1 MCYLLVRQPL
11 CLCHSQPLHWLFSQ
25 VSDGR
30 SAEHETDPLPS
41 AQGLNGTHA
50 QTHTN
55 MCALTD
61 LSSVTERH
69 GGDHSSSGSI
79 LTDRWVFYTKYYQ
92 AQTNSFVI
100 QSNNG
105 KENLCNSSANTPDMN
120 MFLSPPQQSSD
131 LQVKK
136 DTDTHHLAL
145 SKWLFRVGEKDDKAV
160 TIQVSLELN
169 INISYWFPFCP
180 DTEKRTIS
188 QQKTVLFNLLFT
200 PRLLSLF
207 ILLYRLL
214 LPRLEIMT

>member
-11 CLCHSQPLHWLFSQ
+11 CLCHSQPQHWLFSQ

-61 LSSVTERH
+61 LSSVAERH

-92 AQTNSFVI
+92 AQLILLSYKVI
-100 QSNNG
+100 
-105 KENLCNSSANTPDMN
+105 M
-120 MFLSPPQQSSD
+120 
-131 LQVKK
+131 VKK
-136 DTDTHHLAL
+136 ICAAPVRIPLTWTCFFPPPATILWPP
-145 SKWLFRVGEKDDKAV
+145 SKERHRH
-160 TIQVSLELN
+160 TS
-169 INISYWFPFCP
+169 P
-180 DTEKRTIS
+180 RTF
-188 QQKTVLFNLLFT
+188 K
-200 PRLLSLF
+200 
-207 ILLYRLL
+207 
-214 LPRLEIMT
+214 MTF